1 LNFKVNTPTIATV
14 VVAIDVVAIAYVVVV
29 ADVVGVVVAVAADAT
44 IAVVAAGA
52 CVVVVVV
59 ASTNTNT
66 NAYDVC
72 DSYELKVEWR
82 HQKTRM
88 FTKLNKDR
96 QVHISGHKVLTW
108 EHMMPCFKPAR
119 DKGFTVERNIRG
131 WRMEGMIPFNRN
143 ALWAKR
149 ADLLLRTSTGQS
161 VGLSTTPSSFG
172 PPASATPQDAPPVG
186 ATPPADDA
194 PPARDAPPASVAPDP
209 SPEDEDLPHVLGK
222 YYKTSSRGN

>member
-1 LNFKVNTPTIATV
+1 MQPALGYPRPRDTHPGDQGVIVCDGVGSHLCFTVVEKAIELGIEILLRVPNPSYVLQGEGTLNFKVNTPTIATV

-44 IAVVAAGA
+44 VAVVAAGA

-108 EHMMPCFKPAR
+108 EHMMPCFKPAW
-119 DKGFTVERNIRG
+119 DKGFCKSAQYDDV
-131 WRMEGMIPFNRN
+131 W
-143 ALWAKR
+143 KR
-149 ADLLLRTSTGQS
+149 DRL
-161 VGLSTTPSSFG
+161 
-172 PPASATPQDAPPVG
+172 
-186 ATPPADDA
+186 
-194 PPARDAPPASVAPDP
+194 
-209 SPEDEDLPHVLGK
+209 E
-222 YYKTSSRGN
+222 